1 MLEVRRLNA
10 RLGDSQ
16 FRWDFQ
22 LPEGSLTA
30 VIGASGLGKS
40 TLLNLLCG
48 LHQPTG
54 GDVLWQ
60 GHSLLD
66 QPVAQRPFGVLFQAN
81 NLFDHLSVELNLALG
96 MNPSGRL
103 TDSQQAYLQ
112 QAAERFELQT
122 LLARRPD
129 QLSGGQ
135 QQRVALARVFLQRKP
150 VLLLDEPFSSLDPAL
165 RQEGLKWVRDIQR
178 EQGSTVILV
187 THHLDEMLDATD
199 QVLLGLESEQWLN
212 LSLAEF
218 ERKRSQG
225 AFDTLLGRSL
235 ANPQKV
241 E

>member
-1 MLEVRRLNA
+1 MLEVKRLTA
-10 RLGDSQ
+10 RLGETY
-16 FRWDFQ
+16 FHWDFQ
-22 LPEGSLTA
+22 LPTGSLLA

-48 LHQPTG
+48 LQQPTG
-54 GDVLWQ
+54 GDLAWQ
-60 GHSLLD
+60 GESLLD
-66 QPVAQRPFGVLFQAN
+66 RAVAQRPFGVLFQSH

-96 MNPSGRL
+96 LQPHGRL
-103 TDSQQAYLQ
+103 SEAEREQLQ
-112 QAAERFELQT
+112 QAARRFELSS
-122 LLARRPD
+122 LLARKPD

-165 RQEGLKWVRDIQR
+165 RQEGLDWVRDIQR

-187 THHLDEMLDATD
+187 THHLDEMIDATD
-199 QVLLGLESEQWLN
+199 RVLLGLDTEQWLD
-212 LSLAEF
+212 LSLREF
-218 ERKRSQG
+218 RRKRAEG

-235 ANPQKV
+235 ADPQKV

>member
-1 MLEVRRLNA
+1 MLEVRRLSA
-10 RLGDSQ
+10 RLGESH
-16 FRWDFQ
+16 FYWDFQ
-22 LPEGSLTA
+22 LPTGSLLA

-48 LHQPTG
+48 LHAPSG

-60 GHSLLD
+60 GRTLLD

-96 MNPSGRL
+96 LNPSGRL
-103 TDSQQAYLQ
+103 TDVQQAQLH
-112 QAAERFELQT
+112 QAAQRFELHS

-165 RQEGLKWVRDIQR
+165 RQEGLAWVRDIQR
-178 EQGSTVILV
+178 EQRSTVILV
-187 THHLDEMLDATD
+187 THHLDEMLGATD
-199 QVLLGLESEQWLN
+199 HVLLGLQSEQWLK
-212 LSLAEF
+212 LSQAEF
-218 ERKRSQG
+218 ERKRTAG
-225 AFDTLLGRSL
+225 AFEALLGRSL